1 MAKQQ
6 ISSLAVGTT
15 VRLNINNSPKEFI
28 IVHQG
33 KPSSIY
39 DESCNGT
46 WLLMKDIYENRQWH
60 SSDVNKLESS
70 TIHSYLNSTFL
81 NLFDS
86 NIKDA
91 IKQVKIPYRKNGGSG
106 GTNQSGANGLSC
118 KIFLLSGYEVGWT
131 SSDNQYFPQ
140 DGAKLSY
147 FESGTGTSAKNKRIA
162 NLNGSTAR
170 WWLRSPG
177 TNNTNVV
184 WYVYSNGNYGSSRA
198 SYSTGIRPALILP
211 STYELDLPY
220 DLTVTIPKKIK
231 TGDILNCPYSGS
243 AKSIT
248 LPKGQYKLECWG
260 AQGGYRSSS
269 SRGGNGGYSVGIL
282 NLAQK
287 TTVYLYAGGAGNT
300 GGTAGGFNGG
310 GSRSSY
316 NGGGG
321 GTDIRIGSNSLYA
334 RVIVAGGGGSDGA
347 SNRNG
352 MYGGGTSG
360 GTANKGYGSG
370 GGGGTQTAGGT
381 GGKNNAGAF
390 GQGGQGLSR
399 SSGYG
404 GAGGGGWYGGGGSYP
419 DGSGDDD
426 RGGGGGSG
434 YVYTSSTASNYP
446 SGCLLNSSYY
456 LTDAQTIAGNTAFTS
471 PTGTN
476 ETGHT
481 GNGYIR
487 ITAIKADS
495 GNTLVKTDSTTW
507 KEQKNIFIKTP
518 TILPSGYTQ
527 LEYIKCEGAQY
538 INTGFIPTGNT
549 RLILDFQLDRKDGQA
564 LFCGGRTAAS
574 GSDPVSYTAFFGNSA
589 GTIRRDYYGASKTT
603 TKSWNAGD
611 RIVFDA
617 NKNITTINGDSTL
630 LSNFTLNTSSTS
642 IMPIVLFTTC
652 YQASSDSSITL
663 SDSNWAYY
671 KVFSCKIYDNDI
683 LTRNFLPA
691 KNSSGTL
698 GLYDTLNSK
707 FYTNAGTGT
716 FTAGPN
722 VNPWKQI
729 KGIWAKTAADTWS
742 QAL

>member
-1 MAKQQ
+1 MQCYWPIAEPLVGIAKVDKTKLNQWQRLSWRNVRSNWNDNQTAQFRFDFQDMA
-6 ISSLAVGTT
+6 
-15 VRLNINNSPKEFI
+15 
-28 IVHQG
+28 
-33 KPSSIY
+33 
-39 DESCNGT
+39 
-46 WLLMKDIYENRQWH
+46 
-60 SSDVNKLESS
+60 
-70 TIHSYLNSTFL
+70 
-81 NLFDS
+81 S
-86 NIKDA
+86 NTMAYIDDA
-91 IKQVKIPYRKNGGSG
+91 MLIDLTAAFGSG
-106 GTNQSGANGLSC
+106 NEPTQSWCDTNIEYFAGNTTIQ
-118 KIFLLSGYEVGWT
+118 YEAPMV
-131 SSDNQYFPQ
+131 
-140 DGAKLSY
+140 
-147 FESGTGTSAKNKRIA
+147 
-162 NLNGSTAR
+162 
-170 WWLRSPG
+170 
-177 TNNTNVV
+177 
-184 WYVYSNGNYGSSRA
+184 
-198 SYSTGIRPALILP
+198 
-211 STYELDLPY
+211 Y
-220 DLTVTIPKKIK
+220 DLTSTTPTKIK

-456 LTDAQTIAGNTAFTS
+456 LIDAQTIAGNTAFTS

-507 KEQKNIFIKTP
+507 KNYKNIFINTGAN
-518 TILPSGYTQ
+518 TTVPSELVE
-527 LEYIKCEGAQY
+527 LEYIESTGTQY
-538 INTGFIPTGNT
+538 IDTGFLVSSNNYDKIKFVVDCDIIGKGSGASDWLVNGSNISNAYFYIGQYQNKYCYGCGTIDHSANT
-549 RLILDFQLDRKDGQA
+549 SVVNGRHTLTLDTKNKKFIVSDVLEIDIA
-564 LFCGGRTAAS
+564 IEAITATANLYLCGFA
-574 GSDPVSYTAFFGNSA
+574 YTAQRSFA
-589 GTIRRDYYGASKTT
+589 QKLYGS
-603 TKSWNAGD
+603 
-611 RIVFDA
+611 
-617 NKNITTINGDSTL
+617 
-630 LSNFTLNTSSTS
+630 
-642 IMPIVLFTTC
+642 
-652 YQASSDSSITL
+652 
-663 SDSNWAYY
+663 
-671 KVFSCKIYDNDI
+671 KIYQDDVLVRDFI
-683 LTRNFLPA
+683 PC
-691 KNSSGTL
+691 KNPSGVI
-698 GLYDTLNSK
+698 GLYDKVTK
-707 FYTNAGTGT
+707 AFYPNAGTGT
-716 FTAGPN
+716 FTAGLT
-722 VNPWKQI
+722 VTLTGWHKI